1 MLKVLRQRWS
11 SKNPGQHGFS
21 SPLLF
26 VTAADIKC
34 QNRALI
40 ALNSSAHYLYAFRL
54 KSLNSWLIQLKIDI
68 MKGYALKTHS
78 IRIFFSFWTS
88 FFFRL
93 KSRKIREAF
102 ALDPY
107 IAGACVQLR
116 PTYVKLFNLQLTTV
130 KWLPKPSYCTLHIT
144 SLK

>member
-40 ALNSSAHYLYAFRL
+40 VLNSSAHYLYASHL
-54 KSLNSWLIQLKIDI
+54 KSLNSSLTQLKIDI
-68 MKGYALKTHS
+68 MKGYALETHS
-78 IRIFFSFWTS
+78 IIIFFSFLTS
-88 FFFRL
+88 FL
-93 KSRKIREAF
+93 D
-102 ALDPY
+102 AL
-107 IAGACVQLR
+107 A
-116 PTYVKLFNLQLTTV
+116 
-130 KWLPKPSYCTLHIT
+130 
-144 SLK
+144 SLGSLLETD